1 MYGDFAN
8 SETSRNIPEFVA
20 GDVAKLILDR
30 IYSLLEPDSRDR
42 ISMTVHGSDADRND
56 RLPLE
61 LGQLFVIE
69 RDDNDPHTA
78 VRRNEKIRFWCP
90 GPSSLFPY

>member
-1 MYGDFAN
+1 MYSDFRQLRD
-8 SETSRNIPEFVA
+8 EPNIPEFVA

-30 IYSLLEPDSRDR
+30 IYSSLEPDSRDR
-42 ISMTVHGSDADRND
+42 ISMTVHGSYADRND
-56 RLPLE
+56 RLPLG